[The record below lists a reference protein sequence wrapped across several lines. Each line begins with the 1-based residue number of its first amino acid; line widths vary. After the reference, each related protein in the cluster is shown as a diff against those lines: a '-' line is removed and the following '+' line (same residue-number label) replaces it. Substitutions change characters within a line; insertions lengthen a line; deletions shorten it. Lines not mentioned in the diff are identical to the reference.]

1 MWLGHARVL
10 HLLCLGLR
18 GRDRYQCAG
27 GALLLK
33 QRRAGERTS
42 EVLGL
47 HFPDCRDECSFRV
60 RGIAC
65 VPVVRHIP

>member
-47 HFPDCRDECSFRV
+47 HIPDCRDECSYRV